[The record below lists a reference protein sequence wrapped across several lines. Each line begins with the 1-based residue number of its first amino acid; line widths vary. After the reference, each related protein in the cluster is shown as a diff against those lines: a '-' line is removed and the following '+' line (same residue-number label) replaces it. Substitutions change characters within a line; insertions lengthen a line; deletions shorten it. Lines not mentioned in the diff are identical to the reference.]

1 MIVEELL
8 LGGTQEQKSN
18 TESLPPRHPS
28 RLSLA
33 GSGKK
38 QSHHESVIVFN
49 DGSTIDIVDA
59 VEELR
64 RMLQAVEAKKETL
77 TIQMKELED
86 ERDLSLEE
94 NVILQQE
101 NRTRKEENEELAKE
115 NTRLKREVDLYRT
128 KIFTVVNQEGSSLIH
143 GLPDINISF
152 QSRSVA
158 ASASAVAAEYDYLS
172 PATSTSQAL
181 YIINQLV
188 HNNNDLV
195 ERNTFLEKEK
205 KRMDIAL
212 SEKETQ
218 LRMKLQELQ
227 EKETSNLKMKTLLTQ
242 ANTTISA
249 TVEDYKILQ
258 EQVQSLTA
266 KLKEMALEN
275 THLKALVAP
284 PQRSKAIAAATASY
298 LSDRSQQ
305 QQQHQHEHKQQHYD
319 RTESSRQQ
327 LLLAASAANSS
338 VRSPPR
344 HASPAI
350 QEQESLLGSAIFQH
364 RYRSNSHELQGGVY
378 ASPIHASTMS
388 RDGTASPSFLNRTS
402 QDTNVRREVSTADL
416 VARLQAPSNLQNE
429 YSSTNYTHSGGASS
443 YGPTNASQ
451 SVSRSE
457 LDAKLLEYARKYP
470 QSHTNNAMTSRQ
482 LM

>member
-1 MIVEELL
+1 M
-8 LGGTQEQKSN
+8 
-18 TESLPPRHPS
+18 
-28 RLSLA
+28 
-33 GSGKK
+33 
-38 QSHHESVIVFN
+38 
-49 DGSTIDIVDA
+49 
-59 VEELR
+59 
-64 RMLQAVEAKKETL
+64 
-77 TIQMKELED
+77 
-86 ERDLSLEE
+86 
-94 NVILQQE
+94 
-101 NRTRKEENEELAKE
+101 
-115 NTRLKREVDLYRT
+115 
-128 KIFTVVNQEGSSLIH
+128 VNQEGSSLIH

-218 LRMKLQELQ
+218 LRMNLQELQ
-227 EKETSNLKMKTLLTQ
+227 EKETSNLKMKTLLAQ

-305 QQQHQHEHKQQHYD
+305 KHQHEHKQQHYD

-344 HASPAI
+344 QASPAI
-350 QEQESLLGSAIFQH
+350 QEQESLLGSTIFQH
-364 RYRSNSHELQGGVY
+364 RYRSNLHELQSGY
-378 ASPIHASTMS
+378 ASPIHASTLS
-388 RDGTASPSFLNRTS
+388 RDGTSPSFLNRTS
-402 QDTNVRREVSTADL
+402 QDTNVRREISTAQL
-416 VARLQAPSNLQNE
+416 IARLQVPSNLQNE
-429 YSSTNYTHSGGASS
+429 YSSTNYTHSGGESS

-470 QSHTNNAMTSRQ
+470 HSHTNNAMTARQ